1 MASPRGAELSTLDEP
16 VLSSK
21 AWEHLSSC
29 TKSRQRRL
37 IKLINKLAYYPFQL
51 GDYQTTHSVSRP
63 IENLRIGLHMIIYC
77 VDHAEGVAYPRSGQ
91 AVRVISGDRHAH
103 ATP

>member
-1 MASPRGAELSTLDEP
+1 MASPRSAEMSTLYEP

-37 IKLINKLAYYPFQL
+37 IKLINTLADYPFQL
-51 GDYQTTHSVSRP
+51 GDYQTTDSVGRP
-63 IENLRIGLHMIIYC
+63 IENLRIEGYMIIYWA
-77 VDHAEGVAYPRSGQ
+77 DHAVKELRILDL
-91 AVRVISGDRHAH
+91 VRL
-103 ATP
+103 